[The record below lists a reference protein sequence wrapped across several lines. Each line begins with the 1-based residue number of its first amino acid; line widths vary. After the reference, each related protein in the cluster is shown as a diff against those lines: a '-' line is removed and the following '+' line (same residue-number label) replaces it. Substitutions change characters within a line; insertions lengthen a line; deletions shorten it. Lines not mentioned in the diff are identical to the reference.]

1 MGENELYHYGVLGMK
16 WGVRRTPEQLGHKT
30 DKPKKTRIVNGE
42 ESKKVET
49 KQLVAAQNISKDLAK
64 VVNALKQYES
74 ESASKRKSKLRE
86 GQRKK
91 ASEMSNRELQELIQ
105 RMSLE
110 DQYANLSSNRM
121 SVGKTYTDE
130 ILSGVGEGLAIVG
143 SIFSILISAKILTGK

>member
-16 WGVRRTPEQLGHKT
+16 WGVRRTPEQLGHKQSRA
-30 DKPKKTRIVNGE
+30 KKNYLE
-42 ESKKVET
+42 KAEN
-49 KQLVAAQNISKDLAK
+49 KQLVAAQNISKDLGK
-64 VVNALKQYES
+64 VVSALKQYES
-74 ESASKRKSKLRE
+74 ESTSKRKIKLRE

-91 ASEMSNRELQELIQ
+91 ASEMSNKELQELIQ

-110 DQYANLSSNRM
+110 DQYANLSYNRM

-143 SIFSILISAKILTGK
+143 SIFSILVSAKILTGK